1 MKKFAKMLCAVL
13 CAATA
18 AGALAAC
25 TDPKQPPPDGGDKPP
40 VTPLP
45 DGFQGV
51 TEEMPTEG
59 LKVNALSNMKEASSV
74 WQTKYE
80 ADAFRV
86 TVWVKDEIVVANED
100 WSKSDGVKIRLSE
113 VSEVSGYVAG
123 RTVSL
128 FAAPDGA
135 MKFQKA
141 KDAQTLA
148 DCADEISVSVKEWAE
163 SGETVVGY
171 KVDAAFPYAALGVSA
186 AEAKGNVSIAAEL
199 SNTSSAS
206 FTAAVRGAGLTEYGV
221 DPENQN
227 TYLVVEDDNEF
238 ALNSDPYPT
247 GTFHYK
253 KNVYD
258 RTESYWDVSEDYLA
272 SSPRY
277 GDRRAE
283 LKGSLGTGKWNELW
297 FYREKSTLFY
307 AESSFSL
314 PENPVYFG
322 ENIPSS
328 ALRCTT
334 KIETACSS
342 IWTRCPT

>member
-1 MKKFAKMLCAVL
+1 M
-13 CAATA
+13 
-18 AGALAAC
+18 
-25 TDPKQPPPDGGDKPP
+25 
-40 VTPLP
+40 
-45 DGFQGV
+45 
-51 TEEMPTEG
+51 
-59 LKVNALSNMKEASSV
+59 
-74 WQTKYE
+74 
-80 ADAFRV
+80 
-86 TVWVKDEIVVANED
+86 
-100 WSKSDGVKIRLSE
+100 
-113 VSEVSGYVAG
+113 
-123 RTVSL
+123 
-128 FAAPDGA
+128 
-135 MKFQKA
+135 
-141 KDAQTLA
+141 
-148 DCADEISVSVKEWAE
+148 
-163 SGETVVGY
+163 
-171 KVDAAFPYAALGVSA
+171 
-186 AEAKGNVSIAAEL
+186 
-199 SNTSSAS
+199 
-206 FTAAVRGAGLTEYGV
+206 RGAGLTEYGV

-322 ENIPSS
+322 DEYPKFGFTLYDENRNGVFFYLDTLSD
-328 ALRCTT
+328 L
-334 KIETACSS
+334 TAKRVGYT
-342 IWTRCPT
+342 IMTRGSFDWDGAKYKNIDWSPAPRSP